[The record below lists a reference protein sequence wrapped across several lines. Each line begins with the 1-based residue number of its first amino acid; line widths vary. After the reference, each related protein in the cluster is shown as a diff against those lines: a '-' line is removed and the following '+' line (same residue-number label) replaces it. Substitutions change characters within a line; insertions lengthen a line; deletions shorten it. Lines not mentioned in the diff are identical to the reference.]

1 MSSDL
6 SRSAFGAV
14 LGDVLA
20 SPALNIL
27 RIAAMAAGHDGEL
40 DGETVGMMR
49 DQVAAGVL
57 ATLEPAAAW
66 GELERGLLAQA
77 PSRMLRALRD
87 CGALAVLLPEVDAL
101 FGVPQS
107 ADEPAEVDI
116 GEHLLRVL
124 DETARCRASLAVR
137 VAALVFNVGKADSPR
152 EHLPSHYKHIERGR
166 PRIEAI
172 CARFRL
178 PAEFLGLALLAI
190 AECERVHR
198 AAEMRAGSIAA
209 MLERVDAFGDPVRFE
224 QLLTLC
230 TCDFRAFPGRASLTY
245 PKAAMLRV
253 ALAACQGVDEAAIAA
268 EYEDDVADAATALLE
283 ARAFAVAA
291 ALRSERWADP
301 A

>member
-1 MSSDL
+1 MSFDL
-6 SRSAFGAV
+6 TGGPF
-14 LGDVLA
+14 GDVLA

-27 RIAAMAAGHDGEL
+27 RIAALAAAHDGEL
-40 DGETVGMMR
+40 DGETIGLMR
-49 DQVAAGVL
+49 GQVEAGVL
-57 ATLEPAAAW
+57 AGLEPAAAW
-66 GELERGLLAQA
+66 AELARGLSAQA

-107 ADEPAEVDI
+107 ADDPAEVDI
-116 GEHLLRVL
+116 GEHVLRVV
-124 DETARCRASLAVR
+124 DEAARSRASLAVR
-137 VAALVFNVGKADSPR
+137 FAALVFNVGKSDSPR
-152 EHLPSHYKHIERGR
+152 EHLPAHYKHVERGR

-178 PAEFLGLALLAI
+178 PADLLDLALLAI

-209 MLERVDAFGDPVRFE
+209 MLVRVDAFGDAARFE

-230 TCDFRAFPGRASLTY
+230 TCDFRAFPGRASLVY

-268 EYEDDVADAATALLE
+268 EHEDDPGEAAAALLE
-283 ARAFAVAA
+283 ARALAVAA
-291 ALRSERWADP
+291 ALRSQRWADP